1 MSTLVSL
8 LNKLLAEDTP
18 WCWSQECTESFQDL
32 KDTLTSSLVLAYYNP
47 KFEVQLAVDASPLG
61 LGAVISHIT
70 EEGEEHPT
78 AYPSWSLTLQKKTTL
93 W

>member
-1 MSTLVSL
+1 MSTQVSL

-70 EEGEEHPT
+70 EEGEEHPIG
-78 AYPSWSLTLQKKTTL
+78 
-93 W
+93 